1 MSLAESFLARASDHP
16 DREAI
21 VDARG
26 RWSYADLARF
36 AAGAA
41 DLLRTMPPSAPAA
54 VLLECRGEYPG
65 LYLGAVFAGRALA
78 PLNTRLAYTE
88 LLESLVDSRAELVIT
103 QGAMS
108 ELARSL
114 AASSPARPRVVS
126 VEDIEPC
133 HPPDSIETPS
143 GDKSRVGLFYTSGR
157 SGAPMG
163 AVITLGNLASTVDAL
178 HKVSPMGEDDVFF
191 AITPPWHVYT
201 AVVSFLLPFAIGAR
215 TVVCCDPTPE
225 NMSELIRAE
234 RVTFAAGVPTLLSRL
249 EAFEGE
255 VDASS
260 LRHVVSG
267 GDVFAEDARRRFEAR
282 FGIPVIEGYGCTEAT
297 AAVCSNPFDADRRPG
312 TVGRPLPNQH
322 VLLVDDRGGVMPVG
336 DVGEII
342 VRGPN
347 VMAGYLGQPEETQL
361 VLKDGW
367 LHTGDLAWRDRY
379 GFLHIVGRKKDML
392 IVDGLNVYPQH
403 IEQVLLRLDGIAECA
418 VIGVRHP
425 KLGEVP
431 KAVLVAEE
439 GFRHSADILQA
450 HCAHHLAEYKIP
462 RSFVFV
468 DELPKTTS
476 GRISK
481 ATVRQVYGRSL
492 D

>member
-1 MSLAESFLARASDHP
+1 LRVTDAPRPPRPCAPIHSPPTAARA
-16 DREAI
+16 R
-21 VDARG
+21 
-26 RWSYADLARF
+26 
-36 AAGAA
+36 
-41 DLLRTMPPSAPAA
+41 
-54 VLLECRGEYPG
+54 C
-65 LYLGAVFAGRALA
+65 
-78 PLNTRLAYTE
+78 
-88 LLESLVDSRAELVIT
+88 
-103 QGAMS
+103 
-108 ELARSL
+108 
-114 AASSPARPRVVS
+114 
-126 VEDIEPC
+126 
-133 HPPDSIETPS
+133 
-143 GDKSRVGLFYTSGR
+143 
-157 SGAPMG
+157 
-163 AVITLGNLASTVDAL
+163 
-178 HKVSPMGEDDVFF
+178 
-191 AITPPWHVYT
+191 
-201 AVVSFLLPFAIGAR
+201 
-215 TVVCCDPTPE
+215 
-225 NMSELIRAE
+225 
-234 RVTFAAGVPTLLSRL
+234 
-249 EAFEGE
+249 
-255 VDASS
+255 
-260 LRHVVSG
+260 
-267 GDVFAEDARRRFEAR
+267 
-282 FGIPVIEGYGCTEAT
+282 
-297 AAVCSNPFDADRRPG
+297 
-312 TVGRPLPNQH
+312 
-322 VLLVDDRGGVMPVG
+322 
-336 DVGEII
+336 
-342 VRGPN
+342 GPN